1 MSLPSP
7 ANIIVPEP
15 TTLTINA
22 DGSGTMMFAGEGSDI
37 TWTQKD
43 ANTIT
48 ITTASSTGVDVVY
61 EDGALVVA
69 MADAE
74 FSGKLIFTR
83 DGAYAKLK
91 DISLTNAKDIT
102 SEDTLVGTWALS
114 GMNLAGVTM
123 FGDKAALSELAG
135 GDDMT
140 IVLESG
146 GTGKAFGEA
155 ITWTVSPSGA
165 VITSPDGALPVK
177 ALGNDIIIDASGA
190 TGSLDFGGASILF
203 LFSK

>member
-1 MSLPSP
+1 MAPCAQRIS
-7 ANIIVPEP
+7 
-15 TTLTINA
+15 
-22 DGSGTMMFAGEGSDI
+22 EG
-37 TWTQKD
+37 KE
-43 ANTIT
+43 
-48 ITTASSTGVDVVY
+48 G
-61 EDGALVVA
+61 
-69 MADAE
+69 
-74 FSGKLIFTR
+74 
-83 DGAYAKLK
+83 
-91 DISLTNAKDIT
+91 
-102 SEDTLVGTWALS
+102 DTLVGTWALS